1 MANYDSECYERT
13 VMSISKEEF
22 ELYRLK
28 YVLAIY
34 LVQQV
39 VLADEKTTEEELD
52 FIKEHFPKE
61 LLQSLNLLDEKEMS
75 VLLEKALKVLPGKLS
90 LQGKLD
96 IIGMC
101 FGASASD
108 GDVDIR
114 EVATIQVAAEIL
126 NVPSDILFDF
136 IQKLLD

>member
-1 MANYDSECYERT
+1 
-13 VMSISKEEF
+13 MSISKEEF

>member
-1 MANYDSECYERT
+1 MSMSEED
-13 VMSISKEEF
+13 F

-34 LVQQV
+34 MVQQV
-39 VLADEKTTEEELD
+39 ILADEKTTEEELD
-52 FIKEHFPKE
+52 FIKEHFPPE
-61 LLQSLNLLDEKEMS
+61 LLHSLNLIDKAEMS
-75 VLLEKALKVLPGKLS
+75 ILLEKALQVLPHKLS

-126 NVPSDILFDF
+126 LIPPDILFDF

>member
-1 MANYDSECYERT
+1 
-13 VMSISKEEF
+13 MSISEEEF

-52 FIKEHFPKE
+52 FIKEHFPNG

-75 VLLEKALKVLPGKLS
+75 VLLEKALKVLPEKLS

>member
-1 MANYDSECYERT
+1 
-13 VMSISKEEF
+13 MSISEEEF

-39 VLADEKTTEEELD
+39 VLADEKTTEEEID
-52 FIKEHFPKE
+52 FIKEHFPSE
-61 LLQSLNLLDEKEMS
+61 LLRSLNLIDKSEMAM
-75 VLLEKALKVLPGKLS
+75 LLEKALKVLPHKLS
-90 LQGKLD
+90 MQGKLD

-126 NVPSDILFDF
+126 LVPPDILFDF
-136 IQKLLD
+136 IQELLD

>member
-1 MANYDSECYERT
+1 
-13 VMSISKEEF
+13 MSISEEEF

-39 VLADEKTTEEELD
+39 VLADEKTSEEELD
-52 FIKEHFPKE
+52 FIKEHFPNG

-75 VLLEKALKVLPGKLS
+75 VLLEKALKVLPEKLS

>member
-1 MANYDSECYERT
+1 
-13 VMSISKEEF
+13 MSISEEEF

-52 FIKEHFPKE
+52 FIKEHFPNG

-75 VLLEKALKVLPGKLS
+75 VLLEKALKVLPEKLS

-126 NVPSDILFDF
+126 NIPSDILFDF

>member
-1 MANYDSECYERT
+1 
-13 VMSISKEEF
+13 MSISPEDF

-39 VLADEKTTEEELD
+39 VLADEKTTAEELD
-52 FIKEHFPKE
+52 FIKEHFPPQ
-61 LLQSLNLLDEKEMS
+61 LLQSLHLIDQSEMPI
-75 VLLEKALKVLPGKLS
+75 LLEKALRILPEKLS

-114 EVATIQVAAEIL
+114 EIATIQVAAEIL
-126 NVPSDILFDF
+126 RVPSDIFVDF
-136 IQKLLD
+136 IQELLE

>member
-1 MANYDSECYERT
+1 
-13 VMSISKEEF
+13 MSISEEEF

-39 VLADEKTTEEELD
+39 VLADEKTTVEELD
-52 FIKEHFPKE
+52 FIKEHFPPE
-61 LLQSLNLLDEKEMS
+61 LLQSLNLIDKTEMTN
-75 VLLEKALKVLPGKLS
+75 LLEKALKILPQKLS
-90 LQGKLD
+90 LRGKLD

-126 NVPSDILFDF
+126 LVPPDILIDF
-136 IQKLLD
+136 IQELLD

>member
-1 MANYDSECYERT
+1 
-13 VMSISKEEF
+13 MSISKEEF

-34 LVQQV
+34 LVEQV
-39 VLADEKTTEEELD
+39 ILADEKTTSEELSYVH
-52 FIKEHFPKE
+52 EHFPPE
-61 LLQSLNLLDEKEMS
+61 FLQSLNLTDQQEMA
-75 VLLEKALKVLPGKLS
+75 VLLEKALEVLPKQLS
-90 LQGKLD
+90 LEGKLD
-96 IIGMC
+96 IIGLG

>member
-1 MANYDSECYERT
+1 
-13 VMSISKEEF
+13 MSISEEEF

-28 YVLAIY
+28 YVLAMY

-39 VLADEKTTEEELD
+39 VLADDKTTTEELD
-52 FIKEHFPKE
+52 FMKEHFPVE
-61 LLQSLNLLDEKEMS
+61 LLRSLRLMNKAEMAM
-75 VLLEKALKVLPGKLS
+75 LLERALQELPSRLS

-96 IIGMC
+96 ILGMC

-114 EVATIQVAAEIL
+114 EVATIQVAAEML
-126 NVPSDILFDF
+126 QVPPDILFDF
-136 IQKLLD
+136 IQKLLDE